1 VKTTSQLFHPIVGR
15 NQEKMGRHSIIT
27 KDDVLRAV
35 RMFRWVTRSTLE
47 LYFAGSERRMKVLE
61 LLLPTLEQGGQLFSE
76 WHRGEKVYSIARKER
91 VKPVSMDHEI
101 ACADILVR
109 LWRCRM
115 KESEIFTERVF
126 RGFGIVPEGGIRYS
140 AERGTMLIFEYC
152 TRSNFTHGG
161 VMKSKITRYQKYL
174 PQMEAKVKRSITVL
188 FVLDIDRNRVE
199 EFIRRMG
206 QLLNEPV
213 LSGFVGSLK
222 REVGSV
228 ADGGA
233 SALYV
238 GDRFPFY
245 PFFFTDYQTFKSVP
259 VGEALTAKIY
269 FWNDGKKWRLTE
281 ND

>member
-1 VKTTSQLFHPIVGR
+1 MKTTSQLFHPIVGK
-15 NQEKMGRHSIIT
+15 NKENMGRHSIIT

-47 LYFAGSERRMKVLE
+47 LYFGGSERRMKVLE
-61 LLLPTLEQGGQLFSE
+61 VLLPALERGGWLFSE

-115 KESEIFTERVF
+115 KESEIFTERAF
-126 RGFGIVPEGGIRYS
+126 RGFGIVPESGIRYS
-140 AERGTMLIFEYC
+140 EERGTMLIFEYC

-161 VMKSKITRYQKYL
+161 VMKSKITRYKKYL
-174 PQMEAKVKRSITVL
+174 PQMEAKVKRSVTVL

-199 EFIRRMG
+199 
-206 QLLNEPV
+206 
-213 LSGFVGSLK
+213 GFVGQMRHLLDGSIFSGFAGSLK
-222 REVGSV
+222 QEVGSV
-228 ADGGA
+228 ADA
-233 SALYV
+233 PAE
-238 GDRFPFY
+238 GDGFPLY
-245 PFFFTDYQTFKSVP
+245 PFFFTDYQTFKTVP
-259 VGEALTAKIY
+259 MGDALIAKIY
-269 FWNDGKKWRLTE
+269 FWNDGKEWRLTN